1 MSNTYEDGLCGSDLH
16 VPGYH
21 VLVLD
26 IMETSPLNYYF
37 AYQSDFSRVFSTWH
51 SHTSLDT
58 FSTSENHKT
67 LRENL
72 RTLTILQPQ

>member
-1 MSNTYEDGLCGSDLH
+1 MWIRPLC
-16 VPGYH
+16 PEYH

-51 SHTSLDT
+51 SHASLNT
-58 FSTSENHKT
+58 FSASRNRKT

-72 RTLTILQPQ
+72 RRLNILQSQ